1 MSDFKS
7 SDRIRRAKH
16 EKNYTVILN
25 STIQDSRLSWKSRG
39 LHHYIL
45 SLPDDWSIC
54 IAHLTEQSLPDGE
67 ATVKSALKELETLGY
82 LSKVRLKD
90 DRGRFSKC
98 VWDIYETP
106 QVDFQLVDKRTKRK
120 SSKTSPQVDYPQV
133 DKPQVDK
140 PQVDKP
146 QVDKPQVENHRLIST
161 YIQSTKNQQS
171 TYVQSRAHE
180 NFGNQDRNDRIS
192 KMQQAERDKWTQ
204 SEIDC
209 KALSK
214 DKEFQDY
221 IKTVYLPSVPEYRGK
236 EIEIALAMT
245 WIVKGQRD
253 PARRDL
259 VEIQLEAFEIWRSRQ
274 QKTKSVAQ
282 KDERPRLR
290 KPNPLTWTAEQENWT
305 YEQWEKFLNE
315 QNSGNATIYAA
326 N

>member
-1 MSDFKS
+1 MSKFKP

-25 STIQDSRLSWKSRG
+25 STIQDSSLSWKARG
-39 LHHYIL
+39 LHHYVL

-54 IAHLTEQSLPDGE
+54 IAHLTEQSLSDGE
-67 ATVKSALKELETLGY
+67 ATVKSALKELEAQGY

-90 DRGRFSKC
+90 DRGRFSKV

-106 QVDFQLVDKRTKRK
+106 QVDF
-120 SSKTSPQVDYPQV
+120 
-133 DKPQVDK
+133 PQVDK

-146 QVDKPQVENHRLIST
+146 QVDKPQVENRGLIST
-161 YIQSTKNQQS
+161 NKPSNKNQQS
-171 TYVQSRAHE
+171 TYVQNRANE
-180 NFGNQDRNDRIS
+180 NFENQDLTDRIS
-192 KMQQAERDKWTQ
+192 KMQQAERDKWSC

-214 DKEFQDY
+214 DHDFAEY

-236 EIEIALAMT
+236 QVEVTQAMT

-259 VEIQLEAFEIWRSRQ
+259 VEIQLEAFETWRSRQ
-274 QKTKSVAQ
+274 QKTAAQ
-282 KDERPRLR
+282 PTQSDYIPRPYPSTWSPEQRKWSNDE
-290 KPNPLTWTAEQENWT
+290 WQT
-305 YEQWEKFLNE
+305 YLKGD
-315 QNSGNATIYAA
+315 S
-326 N
+326 